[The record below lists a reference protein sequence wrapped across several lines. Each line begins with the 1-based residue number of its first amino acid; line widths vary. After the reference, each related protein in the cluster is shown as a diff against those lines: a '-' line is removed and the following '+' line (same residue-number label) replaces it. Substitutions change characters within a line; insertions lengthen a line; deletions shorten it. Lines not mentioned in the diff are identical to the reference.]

1 MTMEI
6 TSKSTIG
13 EIVANDFRTAAVFSK
28 YSIDFC
34 CKGHRTI
41 AEVCK
46 KRDITENILMQQL
59 QIAKESPANQSFD
72 YKSWPVDL
80 LTDYIEKTH
89 HRYVEEKTPVLLQF
103 LNKVCRVHGEI
114 HPELHEIN
122 TIFNASASDL
132 AAHMKKEETELFP
145 FIREMK
151 KAKDKGLSFQT
162 PVFGSIE
169 NQVLLMK
176 EDHLGEGQ
184 RFKKIAALTNDY
196 TPPAGACN
204 TYKVTFSMLQ
214 EFESNLYKHIHMEN
228 NILFPKA
235 IKLEKNFKRVF

>member
-1 MTMEI
+1 MEI
-6 TSKSTIG
+6 TNKSTIG
-13 EIVANDFRTAAVFSK
+13 EIVADDFRAAAIFSK
-28 YSIDFC
+28 YNIDFC

-46 KRDITENILMQQL
+46 KRDVTESFLIEEL
-59 QIAKESPANQSFD
+59 QDAKNSPANQSFD
-72 YKSWPVDL
+72 YKSWSVDL

-89 HRYVEEKTPVLLQF
+89 HRYVEEKTPVILQF
-103 LNKVCRVHGEI
+103 LEKVCRVHGEI

-122 TIFNASASDL
+122 KIFNASAVDL

-145 FIREMK
+145 FIRQVK
-151 KAKDKGLSFQT
+151 KAKDKGLPFET

-169 NQVLLMK
+169 NQVVLMK
-176 EDHLGEGQ
+176 EDHLSEGQ
-184 RFKKIAALTNDY
+184 RFKKIANLTTDY

-204 TYKVTFSMLQ
+204 TYKVTFSMLE

-235 IKLEKNFKRVF
+235 IKLEKNFKKAF